1 MDSLTQIVLGA
12 AVGEVVLGKK
22 VGNKAM
28 LWGAIAGTIPD
39 LDVYQ
44 SLFFDSLRA
53 NELHRGFSHSILF
66 SLIFAPILAW
76 LVYKKEK
83 WTLATLVTVILGF
96 PFITIDGSTDS
107 GVIIKVFL
115 ALVIMGLVFLI
126 LKNNYGKAT
135 ATRMDWTKLMFWSL
149 ITHPL
154 LDCHT
159 TWGTQLLWP
168 LPVKLAWNNIF
179 VIDPLYT
186 VPFLIF
192 VVIAMFYN
200 RQSNKRRWLNWTGIA
215 ISSLYMIWSLGAKWY
230 TYKIFEENLAS
241 KNIVYSRLTTVPTPM
256 NTFLWSAT
264 ADGDSV
270 LYTGLYSVF
279 DKDKNVDFKTIET
292 NHDLVSEYEGDGVL
306 DRLNFLS
313 KGWYVINNDNPD
325 TLIYNDARFGPMYL
339 EDKPVYGFGYK
350 LTENAKNDLSVKEQR
365 PEPNK
370 EEGKELLNTLWNRI
384 WGK

>member
-66 SLIFAPILAW
+66 SLLFSPLLAW
-76 LVYKKEK
+76 LVTNKEK
-83 WTLATLVTVILGF
+83 WTLASL
-96 PFITIDGSTDS
+96 ITIIFGYPLITIENIYIKFVLALII
-107 GVIIKVFL
+107 GVIVFF
-115 ALVIMGLVFLI
+115 VFD
-126 LKNNYGKAT
+126 NDYGKTT
-135 ATRMDWTKLMFWSL
+135 ATRKDWTKLMFWAL

-186 VPFLIF
+186 VPFLVF
-192 VVIAMFYN
+192 VVIAMFYK
-200 RQSNKRRWLNWTGIA
+200 RTSNSRRWLNWTGIA
-215 ISSLYMIWSLGAKWY
+215 ISSIYMLWSLGAKWY
-230 TYKIFEENLAS
+230 TYQIFEDNLAS
-241 KNIVYSRLTTVPTPM
+241 KNIQYSRLTTVPTPM

-270 LYTGLYSVF
+270 LYTGLYSIF
-279 DKDKNVDFKTIET
+279 DKDKNIEFHTIDN
-292 NHDLVSEYEGDGVL
+292 NHDLVAKYQEDDVL
-306 DRLNFLS
+306 KRLNFLS

-325 TLIYNDARFGPMYL
+325 TLVYNDARFGPMYL
-339 EDKPVYGFGYK
+339 DNKPVYGFGYQMVEK
-350 LTENAKNDLSVKEQR
+350 SGSLSVKEQR
-365 PEPNK
+365 PEPSEK
-370 EEGKELLNTLWNRI
+370 EGKELLFIGLRTTIDALCDI
-384 WGK
+384 

>member
-12 AVGEVVLGKK
+12 AVGEVVLGRK

-44 SLFFDSLRA
+44 SLIFDSLKA

-66 SLIFAPILAW
+66 SVIFAPLLAWILVRKEKILLVTLVGTILAYPGLSTGNPW
-76 LVYKKEK
+76 VIGV
-83 WTLATLVTVILGF
+83 LAIVF
-96 PFITIDGSTDS
+96 TICLY
-107 GVIIKVFL
+107 F
-115 ALVIMGLVFLI
+115 I
-126 LKNNYGKAT
+126 LKNKYNSNKAT
-135 ATRMDWTKLMFWSL
+135 KWEWTKLFFWSL
-149 ITHPL
+149 FTHPL

-168 LPVKLAWNNIF
+168 LHHKLAWNNIF

-186 VPFLIF
+186 VPFLVF
-192 VVIAMFYN
+192 VIIAMCYQ
-200 RQSNKRRWLNWTGIA
+200 RQTSTRRYLNWTGIA

-230 TYKIFEENLAS
+230 AFDVFEDNLKS
-241 KNIVYSRLTTVPTPM
+241 KGLVYSRLTTVPTPM

-264 ADGDSV
+264 ADGDTV
-270 LYTGLYSVF
+270 LYSGLYSIF
-279 DKDKNVDFKTIET
+279 DKDKDVEFHTIKT
-292 NHDLVSEYEGDGVL
+292 NHDFVNRYSGDDVL

-313 KGWYVINNDNPD
+313 KGWYVIDNDNPD
-325 TLIYNDARFGPMYL
+325 TLVYNDTRFGPMYL
-339 EDKPVYGFGYK
+339 GDKPLYSFGYQ
-350 LTENAKNDLSVKEQR
+350 LTDTPEGVRANAQR
-365 PEPNK
+365 PELDADQVNK
-370 EEGKELLNTLWNRI
+370 MLSTLWNRI

>member
-66 SLIFAPILAW
+66 SIIFAPILAW
-76 LVYKKEK
+76 LLVKKEK
-83 WTLATLVTVILGF
+83 ILLALLVGVILAY
-96 PFITIDGSTDS
+96 PALSIGSP
-107 GVIIKVFL
+107 
-115 ALVIMGLVFLI
+115 LVIGI
-126 LKNNYGKAT
+126 LAALYAICLFFILRNRYNQQIAT
-135 ATRMDWTKLMFWSL
+135 KRDWTKLFFWSL

-168 LPVKLAWNNIF
+168 LPHKLAWNNIF
-179 VIDPLYT
+179 VIDPFYT
-186 VPFLIF
+186 IPFLLF
-192 VVIAMFYN
+192 VIVAMFYN
-200 RQSNKRRWLNWTGIA
+200 RQSDTRKWLNWTGIA
-215 ISSLYMIWSLGAKWY
+215 ISSLYMLWSLGAKWY
-230 TYKIFEENLAS
+230 TYQIFEENLTRQGVS
-241 KNIVYSRLTTVPTPM
+241 YSRLTTVPTPM

-264 ADGDSV
+264 ADGDTV
-270 LYTGLYSVF
+270 LYSGLYSIF
-279 DKDKNVDFKTIET
+279 DKDKNVKFHTIPN
-292 NHDLVSEYEGDGVL
+292 NHHLVDEFAGDEVL

-313 KGWYVINNDNPD
+313 KDWYVINNDNPD
-325 TLIYNDARFGPMYL
+325 TLVYNDARFGPMYL
-339 EDKPVYGFGYK
+339 GNKPVYGFGYK
-350 LTENAKNDLSVKEQR
+350 LVQSDQRLSVKEQR
-365 PEPNK
+365 PEPDG
-370 EEGKELLNTLWNRI
+370 EMGKELLQTLWSRI

>member
-12 AVGEVVLGKK
+12 AVGEVVLGRKI
-22 VGNKAM
+22 GNKAM

-44 SLFFDSLRA
+44 SLIFDSLKA

-66 SLIFAPILAW
+66 SVIFAPLLAW
-76 LVYKKEK
+76 ILVRKEK
-83 WTLATLVTVILGF
+83 ILLATLVGAILAYPALSSGN
-96 PFITIDGSTDS
+96 PWVVGVLAIVCTICLY
-107 GVIIKVFL
+107 F
-115 ALVIMGLVFLI
+115 I
-126 LKNNYGKAT
+126 LKNKYNSNKAT
-135 ATRMDWTKLMFWSL
+135 KWEWTKLFFWSL
-149 ITHPL
+149 FTHPL

-168 LPVKLAWNNIF
+168 LQHKLAWNNIF

-192 VVIAMFYN
+192 VIIAMCYQ
-200 RQSNKRRWLNWTGIA
+200 RQTSTRKYLNWTGIA

-230 TYKIFEENLAS
+230 AFDVFEDNLKS
-241 KNIVYSRLTTVPTPM
+241 KGIVYSRLTTVPTPM

-264 ADGDSV
+264 ADGDTV
-270 LYTGLYSVF
+270 LYSGLYSIF
-279 DKDKNVDFKTIET
+279 DKDKDVEFHTIKT
-292 NHDLVSEYEGDGVL
+292 NHDLVNRYSGDDVL

-313 KGWYVINNDNPD
+313 KGWYVIDNYNPD
-325 TLIYNDARFGPMYL
+325 TLVYNDTRFGPMYL
-339 EDKPVYGFGYK
+339 GDKPLYSFGYQ
-350 LTENAKNDLSVKEQR
+350 LTDTPTGVSASAQR
-365 PEPNK
+365 PKLDADLMNK
-370 EEGKELLNTLWNRI
+370 MLSTLWNRI